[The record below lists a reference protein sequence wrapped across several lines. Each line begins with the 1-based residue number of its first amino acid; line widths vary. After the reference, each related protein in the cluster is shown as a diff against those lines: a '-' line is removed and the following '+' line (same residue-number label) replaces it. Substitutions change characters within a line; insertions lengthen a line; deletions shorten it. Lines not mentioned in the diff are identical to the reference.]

1 MYKLCKQ
8 ILTTF
13 LYLAWLTWPL
23 VSLAADNNP
32 SSTSTLG
39 LGDVAENLLD
49 SVNLFADFIHT
60 ACIIIGASFIF
71 TSLIK
76 YVEHKRS
83 PLMVT
88 LSTVVFLFLAGV
100 VLLLLPLLPL
110 ITDSGVASLYY

>member
-8 ILTTF
+8 ILTTS
-13 LYLAWLTWPL
+13 LYLVWLTLPAI
-23 VSLAADNNP
+23 SFAAGDP

-39 LGDVAENLLD
+39 IGDVAENMLE
-49 SVNLFADFIHT
+49 SVNLCAEFIHS
-60 ACIIIGASFIF
+60 ACIIIGASFVF

-88 LSTVVFLFLAGV
+88 LSTVIFLFLAGV

-110 ITDSGVASLYY
+110 ITDSGIASLYY